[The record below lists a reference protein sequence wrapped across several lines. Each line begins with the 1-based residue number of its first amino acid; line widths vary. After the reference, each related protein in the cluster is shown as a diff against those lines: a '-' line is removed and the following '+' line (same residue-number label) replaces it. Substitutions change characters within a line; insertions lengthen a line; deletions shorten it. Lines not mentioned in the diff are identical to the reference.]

1 MAASE
6 TRVVDPVTMTVT
18 ANCLATISREMG
30 LALQNT
36 AYSTVF
42 NEALDFSCT
51 VFDEEGELIG
61 QGEFCPSQLAASTF
75 AVKEIL
81 RRFGAETIS
90 AGDVYLH
97 NDPFSGMN
105 HLPEHLLMKA
115 VDHDGT
121 RVGFVACIGHLSEVG
136 GLAPGGFPGD
146 AQEVFHEG
154 LRIPPVRIVKAG
166 VEDEDLMRL
175 ILANGRTPRV
185 TAGDLRAMVGTLH
198 VGERR
203 LVELVRRYG
212 IERYREIKDEI
223 IAYSERRM
231 RAAIAEIPDG
241 VYVADELLIDNDGV
255 DDEPA
260 RVRVA
265 VTVDGEQILA
275 DFEGSDPQRRGP
287 VNSTGVATICAVFNA
302 VLHLTDSDIPINAG
316 RYRPIEVRM
325 PSGSV
330 VDADYPAATVGG
342 NTEVHPHIVTL
353 IWKALAPAV
362 PERVAAAASE
372 TWMLVTFGGK
382 DPRTG
387 EPFATL
393 MLEAQGWGGKDR
405 GDGWD
410 AVGMA
415 NGNCPITPVEVL
427 ETRYPVVH
435 LGYGLNHGS
444 GGAGRSRGGLGT
456 VRRIELREEMT
467 FSCYHSSERLV
478 PWGLFGGAEGT
489 VSSFLVRCPGDDDFA
504 NFRTRF
510 GVRCASKFTNI
521 RLPAGTQLQMTIGG
535 AGGFGAPEDR
545 DPAQIASDLL
555 DGLYDE
561 ASIRRSYPA
570 QVDEALRLRDQ
581 MLADLRARSEA
592 PPEAAG

>member
-18 ANCLATISREMG
+18 ANYLATISREMG

-90 AGDVYLH
+90 ADDVYLH

-154 LRIPPVRIVKAG
+154 LRIPPVRIVKDG

-203 LVELVRRYG
+203 LVELVRRHG

-275 DFEGSDPQRRGP
+275 DFDGSDPQRRGP

-427 ETRYPVVH
+427 ETRYPVAPSRLRAEPR
-435 LGYGLNHGS
+435 LGRGRALARRPGHRAADRAPRGDDVLLLPLERAPGPLGPLRRCGGHGVVVPR
-444 GGAGRSRGGLGT
+444 ALSR
-456 VRRIELREEMT
+456 RRRLRELQDPLRRALRQQVHE
-467 FSCYHSSERLV
+467 HPPARRH
-478 PWGLFGGAEGT
+478 AAA
-489 VSSFLVRCPGDDDFA
+489 DDD
-504 NFRTRF
+504 
-510 GVRCASKFTNI
+510 
-521 RLPAGTQLQMTIGG
+521 
-535 AGGFGAPEDR
+535 
-545 DPAQIASDLL
+545 
-555 DGLYDE
+555 
-561 ASIRRSYPA
+561 RRRGW
-570 QVDEALRLRDQ
+570 LRR
-581 MLADLRARSEA
+581 
-592 PPEAAG
+592 P

>member
-1 MAASE
+1 
-6 TRVVDPVTMTVT
+6 
-18 ANCLATISREMG
+18 
-30 LALQNT
+30 
-36 AYSTVF
+36 
-42 NEALDFSCT
+42 
-51 VFDEEGELIG
+51 
-61 QGEFCPSQLAASTF
+61 
-75 AVKEIL
+75 
-81 RRFGAETIS
+81 
-90 AGDVYLH
+90 
-97 NDPFSGMN
+97 
-105 HLPEHLLMKA
+105 MKA

-154 LRIPPVRIVKAG
+154 LRIPPVRIVKDG

-203 LVELVRRYG
+203 LVELVRRHG

-265 VTVDGEQILA
+265 VTVDGEQIIA

-415 NGNCPITPVEVL
+415 NGNCPVTPVEVL
-427 ETRYPVVH
+427 ETRYPAASISAT
-435 LGYGLNHGS
+435 GS
-444 GGAGRSRGGLGT
+444 TTARAGQGARAAAWAPCGA
-456 VRRIELREEMT
+456 IELREEMT

-478 PWGLFGGAEGT
+478 PWGLFGGEEGT

-504 NFRTRF
+504 NFKDPLRRALRQQVHEHPPARGHAAADDDRRRGWLRGPVRTAIPRRSPPTCSTASTTRRRSAARTRRRSTR
-510 GVRCASKFTNI
+510 RCA
-521 RLPAGTQLQMTIGG
+521 
-535 AGGFGAPEDR
+535 
-545 DPAQIASDLL
+545 
-555 DGLYDE
+555 
-561 ASIRRSYPA
+561 
-570 QVDEALRLRDQ
+570 
-581 MLADLRARSEA
+581 
-592 PPEAAG
+592 